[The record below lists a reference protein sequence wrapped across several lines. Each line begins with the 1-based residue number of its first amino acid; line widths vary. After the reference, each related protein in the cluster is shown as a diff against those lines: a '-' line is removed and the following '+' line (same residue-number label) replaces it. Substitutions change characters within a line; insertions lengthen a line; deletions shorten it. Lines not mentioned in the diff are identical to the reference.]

1 MLTPLNRSQF
11 ISRIFSDATGRQ
23 FRLTFLVAI
32 VNGEVRGHLVSAEP
46 VSKAPSTPLDKN
58 SGLRRAS
65 NYQLTGAVSDGSFC
79 LPIICN
85 NKKPAT
91 TYVSSLKPIATPYFS
106 LEFLINSQ
114 PTRAPSYR

>member
-1 MLTPLNRSQF
+1 MLKAYNNKSIAISGLQNQSQF
-11 ISRIFSDATGRQ
+11 MSRIFTDASGRR

-32 VNGEVRGHLVSAEP
+32 VDGEVRGRLVSAEP
-46 VSKAPSTPLDKN
+46 IS
-58 SGLRRAS
+58 AS
-65 NYQLTGAVSDGSFC
+65 VVQLSGAVSDGYFC

-91 TYVSSLKPIATPYFS
+91 EYVSTYAPVVSPFFS

-114 PTRAPSYR
+114 PTRAPSHN

>member
-1 MLTPLNRSQF
+1 MLTPLNNSQF

-46 VSKAPSTPLDKN
+46 VSSSNNQTLIT
-58 SGLRRAS
+58 

-91 TYVSSLKPIATPYFS
+91 TYVSSLKPITTPYFS

-114 PTRAPSYR
+114 PTRAPSYIY